1 MVNKTSGR
9 RIDAHHIEYRRLA
22 ENAEVG
28 SVSRSQLI
36 RLAKKLRM
44 TGFIKDTECNLLLA
58 LLDTASVSSF
68 EEGGIPIVFKS
79 NQRLGIEISRSDS
92 RVSRLLSIL
101 YDKGLIVMRD
111 SGNFKRYS
119 AHNSHNNITTACGID
134 LRILIARYCELQ
146 QKADD
151 ILEDLEKRREALR
164 CFRGLVRQIKFSCA
178 SEITPFTHMLFSR
191 VQKVICIIGRPSQV
205 SFEKLKKAIRF
216 FEWILQRFFDVKMSK
231 TTYTY
236 VTDDMHIH
244 NTNPYPICKSNT
256 NTQKTNH
263 SSKNKPTIMNSD
275 KSEYSS
281 ITNATSS
288 RYKNNSERNTRET
301 EATPYSNDGVLPQ
314 IKPETLIS
322 AMPNVSE
329 FLDNKPNSVDD
340 LTRSTEF
347 LAKMTGISPD
357 AVKQA
362 RETMG
367 FKKAALAIGII
378 LEKYTRQ
385 LIHSPGGYLRGM
397 IDKEK
402 QGELY
407 LRYCELQQKADD
419 ILEDLEKRR
428 EALRCFRGLVRQIK
442 FSCASEITPFTH
454 MLFSRVQKVICI
466 IGRPSQVSFEKLKK
480 AIRFF
485 EWILQRFFDVKMS
498 KTTYTYVT
506 DDMHIHNTNPYPICK
521 SNTNTQKTN
530 HSSKNKP
537 TIMNSDKSEYSSITN
552 ATSSRY
558 KNNSERDTRE
568 TEATL
573 FSNDGV
579 LPQIKPE
586 TLVSA
591 MPNVSEFLDNKL
603 NSVDDLVSSTE
614 FLAKMTGISPDA
626 VKQARETMGFKKAA
640 LAIGIILEKYA
651 RQLIHSPGGYLRG
664 MIDKEKRGEL
674 YLERSIYGLL
684 NSNQQTVWEK

>member
-28 SVSRSQLI
+28 CVSRGQLI

-79 NQRLGIEISRSDS
+79 NQRLGVEISRSDA
-92 RVSRLLSIL
+92 RVSRLLSSL

-119 AHNSHNNITTACGID
+119 AHNSYNNITTACGID
-134 LRILIARYCELQ
+134 LRILIVRYCELK

-191 VQKVICIIGRPSQV
+191 VQKVIHIIGRPSQV

-236 VTDDMHIH
+236 VADDMHIH
-244 NTNPYPICKSNT
+244 NTNPYHICKSNT
-256 NTQKTNH
+256 DTQKTNH
-263 SSKNKPTIMNSD
+263 SSKNKITIMNSD
-275 KSEYSS
+275 KSEYSK
-281 ITNATSS
+281 INATFS
-288 RYKNNSERNTRET
+288 RSKNSERDTREAEQT
-301 EATPYSNDGVLPQ
+301 LLLNGGALPQ

-329 FLDNKPNSVDD
+329 FLDNKLNSVDD
-340 LTRSTEF
+340 LVNSTDF

-362 RETMG
+362 KITMG
-367 FKKAALAIGII
+367 FKKAAFAMAII
-378 LEKYTRQ
+378 LEKYARQ
-385 LIHSPGGYLRGM
+385 IIHSPGGYLRGM
-397 IDKEK
+397 IDK
-402 QGELY
+402 Q
-407 LRYCELQQKADD
+407 
-419 ILEDLEKRR
+419 
-428 EALRCFRGLVRQIK
+428 
-442 FSCASEITPFTH
+442 
-454 MLFSRVQKVICI
+454 
-466 IGRPSQVSFEKLKK
+466 
-480 AIRFF
+480 
-485 EWILQRFFDVKMS
+485 
-498 KTTYTYVT
+498 
-506 DDMHIHNTNPYPICK
+506 
-521 SNTNTQKTN
+521 
-530 HSSKNKP
+530 
-537 TIMNSDKSEYSSITN
+537 
-552 ATSSRY
+552 
-558 KNNSERDTRE
+558 
-568 TEATL
+568 
-573 FSNDGV
+573 
-579 LPQIKPE
+579 
-586 TLVSA
+586 
-591 MPNVSEFLDNKL
+591 
-603 NSVDDLVSSTE
+603 
-614 FLAKMTGISPDA
+614 
-626 VKQARETMGFKKAA
+626 
-640 LAIGIILEKYA
+640 
-651 RQLIHSPGGYLRG
+651 
-664 MIDKEKRGEL
+664 KRGEL

-684 NSNQQTVWEK
+684 NSNQQTVAEK